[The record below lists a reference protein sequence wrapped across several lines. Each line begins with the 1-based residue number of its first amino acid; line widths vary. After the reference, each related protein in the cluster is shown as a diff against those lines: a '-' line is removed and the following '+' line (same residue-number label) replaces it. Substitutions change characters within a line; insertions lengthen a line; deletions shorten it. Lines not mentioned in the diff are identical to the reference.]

1 MGVTAPTA
9 GVVGVPSL
17 ASRAVGA
24 TIEPVVFIV
33 IAAAFGVIDYYLD
46 AATGGLG
53 VSAFW
58 ISFWAIAVWSAWC
71 WPGAQTFA
79 LSFSGNHIATLD
91 GRPAPTVTIAARE
104 LTRAGLL

>member
-24 TIEPVVFIV
+24 TLEPVVFIV
-33 IAAAFGVIDYYLD
+33 IAAAFGVIDYYLN
-46 AATGGLG
+46 AVTGGLG

-58 ISFWAIAVWSAWC
+58 ISFWDCLIYTS
-71 WPGAQTFA
+71 P
-79 LSFSGNHIATLD
+79 SPRD
-91 GRPAPTVTIAARE
+91 
-104 LTRAGLL
+104 

>member
-58 ISFWAIAVWSAWC
+58 ISFWAMAVWGAWC
-71 WPGAQTFA
+71 WPGV
-79 LSFSGNHIATLD
+79 LD
-91 GRPAPTVTIAARE
+91 GRHGREIPGAEGGPFPLRPEVHARDE
-104 LTRAGLL
+104 GGERRA